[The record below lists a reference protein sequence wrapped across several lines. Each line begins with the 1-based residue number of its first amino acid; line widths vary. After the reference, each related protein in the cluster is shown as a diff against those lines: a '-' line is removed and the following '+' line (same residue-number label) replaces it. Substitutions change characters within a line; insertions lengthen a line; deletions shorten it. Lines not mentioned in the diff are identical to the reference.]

1 MSEKGTGVNSGVF
14 EPVRLEARGLAVH
27 LFVQPAINLAL
38 VHNRVPVVRQ
48 LVIENLGSEAAEQL
62 EVRLDIEGPAGPLS
76 QPWQVVVPRVL
87 PGIPVG
93 WDDFASLN
101 PDIGVLRSANEAF
114 PVDYRLNVARH
125 GHPDLVA
132 RIPSLALAHDEWFN
146 NPLLFDS
153 LAAFV
158 QPNMAA
164 VDAIL
169 RSAAQIL
176 VATTGS
182 GSIDGYQSGMGRAA
196 YIAGAVYEALRQAG
210 IHCRDLPASFENS
223 GQKIRTTAVVLDGRL
238 GNCIDLSVTYAACLE
253 QAGLRPLIWLFKG
266 HAIAGFLAS
275 EHHLPTTVMAE
286 ENFLISMVESGRA
299 VPVELTAVGPGATSL
314 DFPAAV
320 QAGVGHFRDGRSR
333 VLGAVDI
340 HQAHRNGVR
349 PLPAQDPMPPP
360 HVPHADSASRT
371 RPSIDLPPGAA
382 RAWAEEHTADEAVP
396 EERDYSPLRI
406 QQWKR
411 SLLDLSLRNPL
422 LSLPARGKGL
432 DLHVPAGA
440 LALLDDIIHA
450 GKRLEIV
457 PQDQISHL
465 EELAR
470 ARRAAHLDPEVITRQ
485 LRDDRRIFGAVDEKR
500 YRTVMR
506 GLQRDARTMEQE
518 TGGNYL
524 YLTIGT
530 MVHPKARGG
539 EAHAP
544 LFLLPVRIEG
554 GTGRLAYNL
563 VIDGSQIASANQC
576 LVEWLRVRHGVQIA
590 ELERPIRDEF
600 GLDIPRTLTAIREH
614 LVRNRLNY
622 RVDEI
627 ASLRLLQ
634 FSTVQLWRDMRD
646 HWPVF
651 MASPVVRHL
660 VESTGATFDDPLGD
674 PAEVIVDESR
684 LHLPIPADGSQMRA
698 IVTAERGY
706 SFVLEGPPGTGKSQ
720 TITNLIA
727 TAITS
732 GRSVLFVAEKQAAL
746 EVVKSRLTSIGLAPF
761 TLDLHGRTQ
770 SMNAIREQLHQ
781 SLEQTDRGD
790 NTAWTAVE
798 GGYRA
803 KLAALARYP
812 ERIHTR
818 NGAGLTAW
826 SAFESVLVYG
836 DGATAM
842 VPPGFLEV
850 PVADREKVERDLQ
863 DFAAVAQSAQLRRH
877 HPWALSG
884 SRTVD
889 SLDRATLHAIANE
902 LEKVRAEVASRPEL
916 TACLRRLSE
925 PGSLTAFQ
933 PAARLAA
940 VGQLPSYAATRRAC
954 EPGWDDQVAALRTAL
969 AQFRRDHDDEL
980 REFQLGRFSV
990 PELTEWLA
998 EAHSAAKRFLGKR
1011 KALQRV
1017 ADRLAPFTHPGV
1029 AVDADQIAQVITR
1042 LLLMLD
1048 RLDFLRTHAEGLGG
1062 LRLPPGWP
1070 AEVYQAEAQ
1079 LSVAHQA
1086 VVTGRALLLEHPDVW
1101 NVLAA
1106 GSGPDAAHLFHHVLT
1121 NWTAW
1126 QTALHSG
1133 HADFALWAGE
1143 LGWFES
1149 WQRDGATWQSDLGRD
1164 GLLAPHR
1171 WAAVLVNT
1179 DSLTHTGLGVFREQ
1193 LLRAEIPADAAEHA
1207 YRRGV
1212 AVTALAE
1219 RLRAGDLEYFDP
1231 DVHDNEITQFQKAA
1245 AKLRA
1250 VLPEHLP
1257 SMLVERRPFQPGE
1270 RRGRV
1275 AELATELR
1283 RKRGGRSF
1291 RELFTEYSD
1300 VVLSLTPCVLVSPA
1314 SAATFLAPAAARF
1327 DIVIF
1332 DEASQITVPEAIGAM
1347 GRGRSVVIVG
1357 DSRQMPPTSITQ
1369 ASGADDDHTA
1379 EEDLVPEDLD
1389 SILSEAVESGLPQRW
1404 LSWHYRSHDES
1415 LIAFSNRYY
1424 YGSKLSSMPSP
1435 GAAKTAGVH
1444 WRRVHG
1450 RYERGGRRTNEVEAR
1465 EIVAEISRRLR
1476 APTTQ
1481 ASSIGVV
1488 TFNLPQRDLI
1498 LNMLEESTDPL
1509 IRDMMSDSRREPIFV
1524 KNLENVQGDERDVI
1538 LFSLAFSTDPE
1549 TGRLPL
1555 NLGPLSRAGGERRF
1569 NVAITR
1575 ARRQV
1580 VLFASFDPAD
1590 IDLART
1596 SSVGTQH
1603 LRAYCE
1609 MAAAGVESLGD
1620 LSTTRRHNRDRI
1632 REEVAAALEE
1642 RGFEVTTC
1650 HGLSDFTVDI
1660 AVRAA
1665 GAARW
1670 QVAVMLDSPQWGRRP
1685 TVADR
1690 DDAPGLLSAIMGWPE
1705 VVRFWLPAWIRDRSQ
1720 VLDAIGGAVD
1730 RAAAESLPRMEEA
1743 PSAIESQDSPPIDVE
1758 AFPPTTGEHFA
1769 VEAPLPDEV
1778 GSQSDPLLQS
1788 WGEEPSVMP
1797 VISGSGWSDFVPYS
1811 PTPLGQ
1817 RGDVDLIDSSPAI
1830 RAAVRAAIDQ
1840 VIAAEGPVEQQRL
1853 ARLVLARFGFTKAH
1867 ADRRAAILALADPEL
1882 FRSSKAGVFA
1892 WPPELDAQSWRGYRR
1907 TVQSTDRAIEDIAPE
1922 EIANA
1927 AYSALAARAGMGES
1941 DLLRST
1947 LELLGYRRMTEKID
1961 RLLRYGLEVGQV
1973 TGALIREDDGSYHVE
1988 A

>member
-1 MSEKGTGVNSGVF
+1 MC
-14 EPVRLEARGLAVH
+14 
-27 LFVQPAINLAL
+27 
-38 VHNRVPVVRQ
+38 
-48 LVIENLGSEAAEQL
+48 
-62 EVRLDIEGPAGPLS
+62 
-76 QPWQVVVPRVL
+76 
-87 PGIPVG
+87 
-93 WDDFASLN
+93 WDDFAALN
-101 PDIGVLRSANEAF
+101 PDIGVLRGANEAF

-125 GHPDLVA
+125 GHPDLIA

-169 RSAAQIL
+169 RAAAQIL
-176 VATTGS
+176 VMTTGS

-196 YIAGAVYEALRQAG
+196 NIAGAIYEALRQAG
-210 IHCRDLPASFENS
+210 IHYRDLPASFENS
-223 GQKIRTTAVVLDGRL
+223 GQKIRTTAAVLDGRL

-253 QAGLRPLIWLFKG
+253 QAGLRPLIWLLRG

-275 EHHLPTTVMAE
+275 EQHLPTTVVTE
-286 ENFLISMVESGRA
+286 DNFLISMVESGRA
-299 VPVELTAVGPGATSL
+299 VPVELTAVGPGARSL

-320 QAGVGHFRDGRSR
+320 QTGVGHFRDGRSR
-333 VLGAVDI
+333 VLGAIDI

-349 PLPAQDPMPPP
+349 PLPAQDPAPPP
-360 HVPHADSASRT
+360 HAPHGGSAPPT
-371 RPSIDLPPGAA
+371 TPSIGLPPGAA
-382 RAWAEEHTADEAVP
+382 RAWAEEHTAEEAAP
-396 EERDYSPLRI
+396 EERDDSPLRI

-465 EELAR
+465 EELAG

-554 GTGRLAYNL
+554 GAGRLAYHL

-590 ELERPIRDEF
+590 ELERPIRDES

-727 TAITS
+727 TAITC

-770 SMNAIREQLHQ
+770 SMNAIREQLYQ

-790 NTAWTAVE
+790 STAWTAVE
-798 GGYRA
+798 AGYRA

-812 ERIHTR
+812 ERLHTR
-818 NGAGLTAW
+818 NGVGLTAW

-836 DGATAM
+836 DGATAT
-842 VPPGFLEV
+842 VPPGFLET

-863 DFAAVAQSAQLRRH
+863 DFAAVAPSAQLRRH

-889 SLDRATLHAIANE
+889 LLDRATLQAVANE
-902 LEKVRAEVASRPEL
+902 LEKVRAEVANRPEL
-916 TACLRRLSE
+916 AACLRRLSD
-925 PGSLTAFQ
+925 PGLLTAFQ
-933 PAARLAA
+933 PAAHLAA
-940 VGQLPSYAATRRAC
+940 VGQLPSHAATRRAC
-954 EPGWDDQVAALRTAL
+954 EPGWDDQVAGLHAALV
-969 AQFRRDHDDEL
+969 QFRRDHDGEL
-980 REFQLGRFSV
+980 RDFQFGRFSV

-998 EAHSAAKRFLGKR
+998 EAHSAAKRFLGLGKR

-1029 AVDADQIAQVITR
+1029 AVDADQVAQVITR

-1048 RLDFLRTHAEGLGG
+1048 RLDRLRTHAEGLGG

-1070 AEVYQAEAQ
+1070 AEVHHAEAQ

-1086 VVTGRALLLEHPDVW
+1086 VVTGRALLVEHPDFW

-1106 GSGPDAAHLFHHVLT
+1106 GSGPAAAHLFHHVLA

-1126 QTALHSG
+1126 RTALHSD
-1133 HADFALWAGE
+1133 HADFAFWAGE
-1143 LGWFES
+1143 LGWYES
-1149 WQRDGATWQSDLGRD
+1149 WQRDGATWQSDLVRD

-1171 WAAVLVNT
+1171 WAAVLAST
-1179 DSLTHTGLGVFREQ
+1179 DSLPHTGLGAFREQ

-1212 AVTALAE
+1212 SVTALAE

-1231 DVHDNEITQFQKAA
+1231 EVHDNEIAQFQKAA

-1250 VLPEHLP
+1250 ALPEHLP
-1257 SMLVERRPFQPGE
+1257 SMLVERRPFRPGE

-1283 RKRGGRSF
+1283 RKRGGKSF

-1300 VVLSLTPCVLVSPA
+1300 AVLSLTPCVLVSPA
-1314 SAATFLAPAAARF
+1314 SAATFLAPDAARF

-1347 GRGRSVVIVG
+1347 GRGRSAVIVG
-1357 DSRQMPPTSITQ
+1357 DSRQMPPTSTMQ
-1369 ASGADDDHTA
+1369 ASGADDDHPA
-1379 EEDLVPEDLD
+1379 EDDPVPEDLD

-1424 YGSKLSSMPSP
+1424 YDSKLSSMPSP
-1435 GAAKTAGVH
+1435 GVAETAGVH
-1444 WRRVHG
+1444 WRRVPG
-1450 RYERGGRRTNEVEAR
+1450 RYERGGSRTNEVEAR

-1476 APTTQ
+1476 APATQ
-1481 ASSIGVV
+1481 SFSIGVV

-1498 LNMLEESTDPL
+1498 LNMLEENTDPL

-1555 NLGPLSRAGGERRF
+1555 NLGPLSRTGGERRF

-1620 LSTTRRHNRDRI
+1620 LSTTRRHHRDRI
-1632 REEVAAALEE
+1632 RDEVAAAIEE

-1665 GAARW
+1665 GATRW
-1670 QVAVMLDSPQWGRRP
+1670 QVAVMLDSPQWSRRP

-1720 VLDAIGGAVD
+1720 VLDAIAGAVD
-1730 RAAAESLPRMEEA
+1730 RAAAESLRRLAEA
-1743 PSAIESQDSPPIDVE
+1743 PPSLPSPPSAD
-1758 AFPPTTGEHFA
+1758 EHAA
-1769 VEAPLPDEV
+1769 VEAPLPDE
-1778 GSQSDPLLQS
+1778 DPLLRS
-1788 WGEEPSVMP
+1788 WGEEPSEMP

-1817 RGDVDLIDSSPAI
+1817 RTDIDLIDSSPAI

-1867 ADRRAAILALADPEL
+1867 ADRRAAVLALADPET
-1882 FRSSKAGVFA
+1882 FRSSQAGVFA
-1892 WPPELDAQSWRGYRR
+1892 WPPDLDVQSWRGYRR

-1927 AYSALAARAGMGES
+1927 AYSALAARAGMGEP

-1973 TGALIREDDGSYHVE
+1973 TGALIREDDGSYHAEV
-1988 A
+1988 